1 VPFAFAGLN
10 TWRNLMNF
18 LRAFLN
24 RRAGHPA
31 RPGAGVPRSG
41 RRPTAIGWLPRAIL
55 RLLLDPRRRQELL
68 AIITAIEALS
78 HLSPE
83 ERRALAVRALAAW
96 LQAHHIPLD
105 EHEINLLVE
114 LLVHLVKK

>member
-1 VPFAFAGLN
+1 
-10 TWRNLMNF
+10 MNS

-24 RRAGHPA
+24 RR
-31 RPGAGVPRSG
+31 V
-41 RRPTAIGWLPRAIL
+41 RRPILQRARQGAAERPAVLGWLPRAIL

-68 AIITAIEALS
+68 AIIAAIEALS
-78 HLSPE
+78 HLSNE
-83 ERRALAVRALAAW
+83 ERRALAVRAIAAW
-96 LQAHHIPLD
+96 LQARHIPLD

>member
-1 VPFAFAGLN
+1 M
-10 TWRNLMNF
+10 NLI
-18 LRAFLN
+18 RAFLN
-24 RRAGHPA
+24 RRAGHLA

-41 RRPTAIGWLPRAIL
+41 RRPTAIGWLPRVII
-55 RLLLDPRRRQELL
+55 RLLTNPRRRQELL

-78 HLSPE
+78 HLSNE